1 MWGGS
6 ILGSMRGP
14 FPEPWGGGLS
24 PISSGAERRQEGQ
37 SQEGLCVPLG
47 GAKYVRADT
56 ALVREGGTGVGGGH
70 WREDDAGPRGP
81 WLLWAEERGLGKPRR
96 LQAGL

>member
-1 MWGGS
+1 MGGEHS
-6 ILGSMRGP
+6 GEHEGP
-14 FPEPWGGGLS
+14 LSGAVGGGLS